1 MLLHTSVGMYTG
13 FFPRGEGG
21 GGGGGWWPIWIYF
34 SQGLA
39 DVEGVI

>member
-13 FFPRGEGG
+13 FFPREE